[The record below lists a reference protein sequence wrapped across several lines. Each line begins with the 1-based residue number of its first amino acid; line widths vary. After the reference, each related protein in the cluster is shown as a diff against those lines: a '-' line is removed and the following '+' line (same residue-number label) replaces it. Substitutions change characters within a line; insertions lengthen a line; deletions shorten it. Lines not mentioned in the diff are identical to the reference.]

1 METTMLRISKYLLVY
16 SAVISL
22 LLQPA
27 AVISQPASSDPDPSS
42 TQGET
47 RIYLSDGSV
56 VQGRLL
62 EKSADLIILRVDE
75 KIFTF
80 DPQTEVD
87 KIVTLNSLGADARII
102 TTTEFP
108 YISFLGG
115 TLAFGLL
122 SALQFD
128 TASDRKREA
137 QVNEDNKLFGRAKD
151 LRGKRDRARLWGWSS
166 AVLAVGTLGVA
177 LIPKKRTRRVFPEA
191 NLTTAKDGTLA
202 LHIGIRGEF

>member
-1 METTMLRISKYLLVY
+1 MLRISRHLLVY
-16 SAVISL
+16 SAIISL

-27 AVISQPASSDPDPSS
+27 AVISQPESPASPAS
-42 TQGET
+42 TPTEADT

-56 VQGRLL
+56 VTGKLL
-62 EKSADLIILRVDE
+62 EKSPDLIIMQVKE
-75 KIFTF
+75 EIFTF

-87 KIVTLNSLGADARII
+87 KVIGLNSLGGDARII
-102 TTTEFP
+102 NTTVFP

-122 SALQFD
+122 SWLQFD

-137 QVNEDNKLFGRAKD
+137 ATHEENELFARARE
-151 LRGKRDRARLWGWSS
+151 LRSKSDRARLWGWSS
-166 AVLAVGTLGVA
+166 ALLAAGTLGVA
-177 LIPKKRTRRVFPEA
+177 LIPKKRTRRVFPQA
-191 NLTTAKDGTLA
+191 NLTTTDAGTLA

>member
-1 METTMLRISKYLLVY
+1 MLRISTYLLVY

-27 AVISQPASSDPDPSS
+27 AVISQPASWDADSSS
-42 TQGET
+42 TSAEADT

-56 VQGRLL
+56 VAGKLL
-62 EKSADLIILRVDE
+62 EKSDDLIILQVEE

-80 DPQTEVD
+80 DPLTEVE
-87 KIVTLNSLGADARII
+87 KIVTLNSLGGDARII
-102 TTTEFP
+102 TITEFP

-137 QVNEDNKLFGRAKD
+137 EVNEENELFGRAKD
-151 LRGKRDRARLWGWSS
+151 LRSKRDRARLWGWSS

-191 NLTTAKDGTLA
+191 SLTTTGAGILA